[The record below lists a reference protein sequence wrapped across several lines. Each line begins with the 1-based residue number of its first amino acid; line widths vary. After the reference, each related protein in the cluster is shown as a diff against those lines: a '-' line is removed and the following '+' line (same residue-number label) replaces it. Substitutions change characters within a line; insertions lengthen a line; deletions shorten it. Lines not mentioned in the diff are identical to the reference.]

1 MALRW
6 HEHVLGFC
14 VKHGNLQVNENR
26 KSAKSQNGKAESR
39 KVICRGGVIRSSDE
53 VTVMV
58 MEQRDDIISLEI
70 REQLGKTG
78 GFDERKQTIRYTKES
93 SH

>member
-1 MALRW
+1 
-6 HEHVLGFC
+6 
-14 VKHGNLQVNENR
+14 
-26 KSAKSQNGKAESR
+26 
-39 KVICRGGVIRSSDE
+39 
-53 VTVMV
+53 MV